1 MTPQD
6 MIARYA
12 QDVARRLPKQ
22 MRADVRAELEA
33 LLMDSLRERAASG
46 APTEAM
52 ATELLVS
59 FGAPREV
66 ALRYH
71 APPAIIEPAD
81 TALFSKI
88 AFGLLIALGVLAI
101 SVILSAPHASQSEW
115 RLIANGVA
123 EGYVRS
129 SLLVLGILFAL
140 FWLLGAARRAHPG
153 LMAWK
158 PGSLPPVRDPD
169 QINRLGAVAALA
181 AWALGFLILMQP
193 VASFDLL
200 WGGQAPAA
208 LRDAFAYDET
218 FSRARAPILWS
229 VLAASLL
236 VYAWAT
242 VEGRWRKLTHR
253 IILGLSAAIGLVS
266 MWVILAGAIF
276 EAPMTD
282 QATKFWMALIAGFT
296 LIDVWR
302 RIGEEWSERMS
313 PPMAGRSVGA

>member
-1 MTPQD
+1 MTQHD

-12 QDVARRLPKQ
+12 QAVARLLPRA
-22 MRADVRAELEA
+22 MRADVHAELQA
-33 LLMDSLRERAASG
+33 LLMDSLRERAAGG
-46 APTEAM
+46 APTEQM

-59 FGAPREV
+59 FGAPRDV

-71 APPAIIEPAD
+71 SPAAIVDPAD
-81 TALFSKI
+81 AGLFRKI

-101 SVILSAPHASQSEW
+101 SVILSAPHATEAEW

-123 EGYVRS
+123 EDYVRS

-140 FWLLGAARRAHPG
+140 FWLLGAARRMYPG
-153 LMAWK
+153 LTAWK
-158 PGSLPPVRDPD
+158 PGVLPPVRDPD

-208 LRDAFAYDET
+208 LRHAFAYDET
-218 FSRARAPILWS
+218 FTRERAPLLWITIG
-229 VLAASLL
+229 AGLL

-242 VEGRWRKLTHR
+242 VEGRWRKLTRR
-253 IILGLSAAIGLVS
+253 IDLAIAASIGLAS
-266 MWVILAGAIF
+266 MWIIMAGAIF
-276 EAPMTD
+276 VAAPTN
-282 QATKFWMALIAGFT
+282 QAMKFWMALIAGFM
-296 LIDVWR
+296 LLDVWR
-302 RIGEEWSERMS
+302 RIGEERGEPDA
-313 PPMAGRSVGA
+313 PPMARVSGA